1 MKLLYKPF
9 GIVFGVL
16 GGLLASKVFLLVW
29 KRTAGDVTTPDPKDQ
44 QRGWGEVA
52 TAAALQGAVYGLV
65 KALVDRAGAT
75 GYARATGTWP
85 GRTAPVDEPA
95 R

>member
-9 GIVFGVL
+9 GVVFSVL
-16 GGLLASKVFLLVW
+16 GGILASRVFLLVW
-29 KRTAGDVTTPDPKDQ
+29 KRVGGETDTPGPRDQ
-44 QRGWGEVA
+44 QRGWGEVI
-52 TAAALQGAVYGLV
+52 TAAALQGAVYGTV

-75 GYARATGTWP
+75 GYAKATGTWP
-85 GRTAPVDEPA
+85 GNTDPV

>member
-9 GIVFGVL
+9 GLIFGVL
-16 GGLLASKVFLLVW
+16 GGLLASALFTRLWALSGHDDGK
-29 KRTAGDVTTPDPKDQ
+29 KPKPTDR

-52 TAAALQGAVYGLV
+52 AGAALHGAVYGTV

-85 GRTAPVDEPA
+85 GRT
-95 R
+95 

>member
-9 GIVFGVL
+9 GLVFSVL
-16 GGLLASKVFLLVW
+16 GGVLAGKVFLLVW
-29 KRTAGDVTTPDPKDQ
+29 QKAAGQTTRPSPKDQ
-44 QRGWGEVA
+44 QRGWGEVL
-52 TAAALQGAVYGLV
+52 TAAALHGAVYGAV

-85 GRTAPVDEPA
+85 GNTDPVD